1 MVRTLRS
8 WSGMVLFAYLTT
20 HFVNHALGLV
30 SLETMEAGRE
40 WFLAVW
46 RNPVGTLAL
55 YGALSL
61 HLGMVLWSLY
71 QRRNLRMP
79 RWEAGQVVFGLLLPP
94 LLAEHII
101 GTRMLH
107 EFYGVGDAYTYV
119 VLVLWEFAPVKGM
132 QQTALLLLAWLHGCI
147 GLHFWLRIKPWYPRF
162 VAYLYAGALLV
173 PVLALLGFAKAGQE
187 VALLA
192 RDPAWLK
199 DVVTGLPF
207 PDEAAVAAA
216 TEALTMAYFVSA
228 GLIVLV
234 FAARLGRAA
243 WERRLGVFHLS
254 YPDGR
259 RVRVASGMS
268 ILETSRAAGIPHAE
282 VCGGRGRC
290 STCRVRI
297 GKGHDTLDPPSA
309 AEQRVLDRVGASPRV
324 RLACQTRPTRDIEVT
339 LLLPPTATPSDGR
352 ARPSNLQGSEQEI
365 AILFADLRSFT
376 QFSEK
381 KLPYDVVFLL
391 NRYFRS
397 MGEAVESAGGRVD
410 KFIGDG
416 VMALFGVESDAERG
430 CREALAGARAISV
443 ALDELNSTLTSDL
456 DEPLRIG
463 IGIHTG
469 QAIVG
474 EMGYA
479 SATTITAIG
488 DAVNTASRL
497 ESMTKEHRCQLIVS
511 ESVESHSGVDLT
523 AFESH
528 QIEVRGRLEPLIIRV
543 VTDAKELPE
552 GLAAGAKAPAAR

>member
-1 MVRTLRS
+1 MVRTLRA
-8 WSGMVLFAYLTT
+8 WSGMVLFVYLTT
-20 HFVNHALGLV
+20 HFTNHALGLV

-40 WFLAVW
+40 WFLILW

-61 HLGMVLWSLY
+61 HLALVLWSLF

-79 RWEAGQVVFGLLLPP
+79 RWEAFQVVFGLVLP
-94 LLAEHII
+94 LFLIEHII
-101 GTRMLH
+101 GTRMLF

-119 VLVLWEFAPVKGM
+119 VLVLWEFAPEKGV
-132 QQTALLLLAWLHGCI
+132 QQTLLLVMAWLHGCI
-147 GLHFWLRIKPWYPRF
+147 GLHFWLRLKPWYPRC
-162 VAYLYAGALLV
+162 VAVLYSGALLL

-192 RDPAWLK
+192 RNPDWLEA
-199 DVVTGLPF
+199 VIIGLPF
-207 PDEAAVAAA
+207 PDEAAIAAA
-216 TEALTMAYFVSA
+216 IDARTVALSVFA
-228 GLIVLV
+228 GLIGLV
-234 FAARLGRAA
+234 FAARLVRAG
-243 WERRLGVFHLS
+243 WEHRRGVFHLT

-259 RVRVASGMS
+259 RVRVTSGTT
-268 ILETSRAAGIPHAE
+268 ILEASRAAGIPHAE

-290 STCRVRI
+290 STCRVRV
-297 GKGHDTLDPPSA
+297 GAGHDTLDKPSA
-309 AEQRVLDRVGASPRV
+309 AEKRVLDRVGAPPRV
-324 RLACQTRPTRDIEVT
+324 RLACQTRPNRDIEVT
-339 LLLPPTATPSDGR
+339 PLLPPTATPRDAR
-352 ARPSNLQGSEQEI
+352 ARPAHLQGSEQEI
-365 AILFADLRSFT
+365 AILFADIRSFT
-376 QFSEK
+376 KFSEK
-381 KLPYDVVFLL
+381 KLPYDVVFML

-416 VMALFGVESDAERG
+416 VMALFGVESNAERG
-430 CREALAGARAISV
+430 CREALAGARAMAE
-443 ALDELNSTLTSDL
+443 ALDELNKTLTSDL

-469 QAIVG
+469 PAIVG

-479 SATTITAIG
+479 SATTVTAIG

-511 ESVESHSGVDLT
+511 ESVESHSGVDLS

-528 QIEVRGRLEPLIIRV
+528 QIEVRGRREPLNIRV
-543 VTDAKELPE
+543 VPDAKALPE
-552 GLAAGAKAPAAR
+552 ELATGAR